1 MNYQCIDLSI
11 ENTVATLELAR
22 PDKMNSLNDQILI
35 DMQHALDDLENDRE
49 VRALIITG
57 QGRAFCAGFDLAPR
71 PKPFT
76 SVQDWRGHVKL
87 GNDTW
92 WRIWK
97 SRLPVIAAV
106 NGFALGG
113 GCDLSMVC
121 DYTLASEKAVF
132 GEPEIQFQSAPP
144 FNITPWIMGMKN
156 AKEFLLFGDRVSAQ
170 EAVRLGIA
178 NRVVPAD
185 QLRFEAMS
193 TALRLA
199 KLPPPAVELNKRGL
213 NRSYELRG
221 FQPAIEYG
229 AEIFTQ
235 VLMSESDEARDFFE
249 RMGRDGLKAA
259 FKWRDERFASSGSGS
274 PSGDDSRST
283 VV

>member
-1 MNYQCIDLSI
+1 MSV
-11 ENTVATLELAR
+11 ESTVATLELAR
-22 PDKMNSLNDQILI
+22 PDKLNSLNDQILI
-35 DMQHALDDLENDRE
+35 DMQNALDALEGDAD
-49 VRALIITG
+49 VRVVIITG
-57 QGRAFCAGFDLAPR
+57 QGRAFCAGFDLSPR
-71 PKPFT
+71 EKPFT
-76 SVQDWRGHVKL
+76 TVQDWREHVKL
-87 GNDTW
+87 GNETW

-97 SRLPVIAAV
+97 SRMPVIAAV

-121 DYTLASEKAVF
+121 DYTLASEAAVF

-144 FNITPWIMGMKN
+144 FNITPWILGMKS
-156 AKEFLLFGDRVSAQ
+156 AKEFLLFGDRVNA
-170 EAVRLGIA
+170 EDAVRLGLA

-185 QLRFEAMS
+185 QLRAEAMK

-199 KLPPPAVELNKRGL
+199 KLPPPSVELNKLGL

-235 VLMSESDEARDFFE
+235 VLMSESAEAKEFFE
-249 RMGRDGLKAA
+249 RMNRDGLKAA
-259 FKWRDERFASSGSGS
+259 FKWRDERFAV
-274 PSGDDSRST
+274 PEFRSKPAAT
-283 VV
+283 LAATQSEEIQ